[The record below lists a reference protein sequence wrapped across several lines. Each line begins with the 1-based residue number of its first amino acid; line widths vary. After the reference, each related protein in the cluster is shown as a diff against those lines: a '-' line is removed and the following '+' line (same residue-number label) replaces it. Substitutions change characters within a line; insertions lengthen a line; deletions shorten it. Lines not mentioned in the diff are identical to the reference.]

1 MARKTYPK
9 LGQSMRF
16 YVENTLR
23 ARIRQP
29 AVERYRPEAH
39 RRRARWIGAV
49 LLLVG
54 AAVAAAWYAWF

>member
-1 MARKTYPK
+1 MARKLFPK
-9 LGQSMRF
+9 LGQTTRF

-29 AVERYRPEAH
+29 AVERYRPEAR

-49 LLLVG
+49 LLLA
-54 AAVAAAWYAWF
+54 AAVAAAWYVWL